1 MTYLYNALSN
11 LLRLGITLCSMT
23 QSVDHF
29 LKWKQ
34 SNLKSK
40 NCRKKMYQWQRKQ
53 HVLIKLG
60 VYLALE
66 VNNHDGNNFQEK
78 CRYHV
83 NYELPII
90 FIKTNYIMYIV
101 VSETKLHV
109 LTSGSLRTLI
119 CSTAPVHPVPYLKLT
134 SGQNSRQCF
143 SGMFPYTQL
152 RMDKQWENDRMDRW
166 HDEIW

>member
-1 MTYLYNALSN
+1 MTKETACSN
-11 LLRLGITLCSMT
+11 
-23 QSVDHF
+23 
-29 LKWKQ
+29 
-34 SNLKSK
+34 
-40 NCRKKMYQWQRKQ
+40 
-53 HVLIKLG
+53 IKLG

-152 RMDKQWENDRMDRW
+152 RMDKQ
-166 HDEIW
+166 